1 MVHSSFVRNHCY
13 SIFFK
18 EKRLI
23 FKNFYDKK
31 DTYFTISEYLSL
43 FFVKYIHIEIE
54 KVRIMFTRRNV
65 RFTIQVYEF
74 ENSDL

>member
-1 MVHSSFVRNHCY
+1 MIKKILILQFP
-13 SIFFK
+13 SIWPFF
-18 EKRLI
+18 
-23 FKNFYDKK
+23 
-31 DTYFTISEYLSL
+31 
-43 FFVKYIHIEIE
+43 FFVKYIQIEIE

>member
-1 MVHSSFVRNHCY
+1 M
-13 SIFFK
+13 I
-18 EKRLI
+18 KRYLFYNFRVSGLI
-23 FKNFYDKK
+23 
-31 DTYFTISEYLSL
+31 
-43 FFVKYIHIEIE
+43 FFVKYIQIEIE

>member
-1 MVHSSFVRNHCY
+1 MIKKILILQFP
-13 SIFFK
+13 SIWP
-18 EKRLI
+18 
-23 FKNFYDKK
+23 Y
-31 DTYFTISEYLSL
+31 
-43 FFVKYIHIEIE
+43 FFVKYIQIEIE